1 MNVLVRVSRREKE
14 AGGGSGSGSGSG
26 SGILLVEVFRRELI
40 FETIMIEGLDDDDLP
55 STHIVIT
62 LIKSSPLGR

>member
-14 AGGGSGSGSGSG
+14 AGGGSGSGSG